1 MILFVE
7 ERAIVA
13 VALSAYVQA
22 NYLVPIVH
30 NVDLFAFDYCWRSD
44 ACIGPILI
52 ASIVGKLFVPN
63 GTDHLTECPVSGS
76 KESGS
81 PDHVAGVFL
90 APLRLISGWGK
101 MQDSDEG

>member
-1 MILFVE
+1 
-7 ERAIVA
+7 
-13 VALSAYVQA
+13 
-22 NYLVPIVH
+22 
-30 NVDLFAFDYCWRSD
+30 
-44 ACIGPILI
+44 
-52 ASIVGKLFVPN
+52 VPN